1 MYFWGK
7 THGVRQP
14 RYPWSDGPA
23 YITQCPIK
31 PGASFRQKIIFSE
44 EEGTLWWH
52 AHSEWSRATVHG
64 AIIIQPRPGTAG
76 YPFPE
81 PNAEVPI
88 ILGEWWKQ
96 GVTEVRNELL
106 RTGGL
111 PAASDA
117 FTINGQPGDLYPC
130 SSSETFTLT
139 VDEGKTY
146 LLRIINAAMD
156 EMLFFSI
163 ANHDLTVVGTDG
175 AYTNPLTTSYIT
187 ISPGQTLDVLFQA
200 NQNPNLYYM
209 ASSVY
214 STAVNLDFINNTT
227 ATAVLQYN
235 GNYTPISSPPLPYLP
250 SRNDTNSA
258 FQFIGSLRS
267 LANED
272 HPIDVPLDITSSIFS
287 TVSLNTLPCENDNNS
302 CEGPNGTRLAA
313 SLNNQSFVEPSSI
326 AILEAYYDRINGV
339 YGENFPDFPP
349 YLFNFTADD
358 LPMILQIPEQ
368 GTEVKVLDYDS
379 AVEINF
385 QGTNLVA
392 GTSHP
397 IHLHGYSFFVVGFGF
412 GNFDEEKDPLNYN
425 LIDPPLRTIVDVP
438 ISGWATVRFRASNPE
453 RRITPRKIAT
463 TTTRRASLHGVKQPR
478 NPWGDEEGTI
488 WWHAHSDWLRTTVHG
503 DIVVYPKKGTYYHFP
518 KPHDEMPIILDTFKL
533 LMELGKTYN
542 LLRMINA
549 GLEDPFSFAVAKHEL
564 TIVGVDGS
572 YTKPLSRIPDN
583 FTRTNH

>member
-1 MYFWGK
+1 M
-7 THGVRQP
+7 
-14 RYPWSDGPA
+14 
-23 YITQCPIK
+23 
-31 PGASFRQKIIFSE
+31 
-44 EEGTLWWH
+44 
-52 AHSEWSRATVHG
+52 
-64 AIIIQPRPGTAG
+64 
-76 YPFPE
+76 
-81 PNAEVPI
+81 
-88 ILGEWWKQ
+88 
-96 GVTEVRNELL
+96 
-106 RTGGL
+106 
-111 PAASDA
+111 
-117 FTINGQPGDLYPC
+117 
-130 SSSETFTLT
+130 
-139 VDEGKTY
+139 DEGKTY

-313 SLNNQSFVEPSSI
+313 SLNNQSFVEPSPI
-326 AILEAYYDRINGV
+326 AILEAYYERINGV

-397 IHLHGYSFFVVGFGF
+397 IHLHGYSVFVVGFGF

-438 ISGWATVRFRASNPE
+438 ISGWATVRFRASNPGKQHYSSTSLYVCMSSL
-453 RRITPRKIAT
+453 ITIIFDS
-463 TTTRRASLHGVKQPR
+463 SLSSILLRLVS
-478 NPWGDEEGTI
+478 TI
-488 WWHAHSDWLRTTVHG
+488 W
-503 DIVVYPKKGTYYHFP
+503 
-518 KPHDEMPIILDTFKL
+518 ILAD
-533 LMELGKTYN
+533 N
-542 LLRMINA
+542 L
-549 GLEDPFSFAVAKHEL
+549 SF
-564 TIVGVDGS
+564 
-572 YTKPLSRIPDN
+572 
-583 FTRTNH
+583 